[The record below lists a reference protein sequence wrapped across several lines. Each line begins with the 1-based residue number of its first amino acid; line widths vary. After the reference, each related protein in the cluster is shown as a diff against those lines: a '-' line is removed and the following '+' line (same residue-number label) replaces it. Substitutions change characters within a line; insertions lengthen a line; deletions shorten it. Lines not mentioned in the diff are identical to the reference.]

1 MGTYSFLALLRI
13 MHEYDCGYGEEGG
26 AGEGQFACA

>member
-1 MGTYSFLALLRI
+1 MGTYSFLALLRV
-13 MHEYDCGYGEEGG
+13 MHEYDGGDGEEGG